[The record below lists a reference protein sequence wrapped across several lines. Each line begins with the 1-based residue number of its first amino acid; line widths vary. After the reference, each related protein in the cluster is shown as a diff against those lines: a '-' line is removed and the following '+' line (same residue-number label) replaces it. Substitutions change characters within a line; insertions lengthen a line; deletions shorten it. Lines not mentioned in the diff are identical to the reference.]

1 MKKQHA
7 KSVDCSLAIF
17 EPLWSRFEKSDSG
30 AVEYPLNLDHFK
42 TDLECAF
49 LRFLRNYPASVIGER
64 EERVNRHDGPFGSS
78 CNTRMEK
85 VRTYGLTRM
94 DWERACREFV
104 AGEKTHDEF

>member
-7 KSVDCSLAIF
+7 KSVDSSLAIF
-17 EPLWSRFEKSDSG
+17 EPLWSRLEKSDSG
-30 AVEYPLNLDHFK
+30 VVEYPVNLDHFK

-49 LRFLRNYPASVIGER
+49 MRFLKCFPPSLVGEK
-64 EERVNRHDGPFGSS
+64 EVRVNRHDGPFGSS

-85 VRTYGLTRM
+85 VRTYGLTRL

-104 AGEKTHDEF
+104 SREKAHD